1 MNVLALGDVVGSSGC
16 EALKRHLPSLKKLYQ
31 ADLVIANG
39 ENSADGNGITPASA
53 NALFDAGVHVITSG
67 NHVFRR
73 REVYDMLDE
82 NPYLLRPAIFPDTAP
97 GKGLCLI
104 DTGPVT
110 VAVCNVMG
118 VVYLDSLSCPFE
130 TADRLVEQ
138 AKAAGA
144 KIILMDVHAE
154 ATSEKKALAYYLDG
168 RISALFGTHT
178 HVITGDE
185 QILPQGT
192 GYITD
197 LGMTGPYESVLGVK
211 PALAIAR
218 QKDKLPVRFENAT
231 GNVQINGCFF
241 EIDRKTGNS
250 LQVMSIKVV

>member
-39 ENSADGNGITPASA
+39 ENSADGNGI
-53 NALFDAGVHVITSG
+53 
-67 NHVFRR
+67 
-73 REVYDMLDE
+73 VYDMLDE
-82 NPYLLRPAIFPDTAP
+82 NPYLLRPANYPDTAP